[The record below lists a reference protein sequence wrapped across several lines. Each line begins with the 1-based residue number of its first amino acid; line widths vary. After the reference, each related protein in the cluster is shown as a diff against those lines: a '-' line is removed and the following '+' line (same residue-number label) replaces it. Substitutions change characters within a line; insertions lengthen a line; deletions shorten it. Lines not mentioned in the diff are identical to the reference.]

1 MIVMKF
7 GGATLKDASAV
18 RNVLRIVSDRLKLRP
33 LLVVSAMGK
42 TTRRLLEAAEASAS
56 GKSGS
61 AMDALAEIRR
71 NHETAG
77 RELVTDWPAS
87 QEAAR
92 FQDCFEELERLL
104 GGIAV
109 LGELS
114 PQSQDKVLSYGELLS
129 SILMC
134 GALRSI
140 GIDADWLDSRR
151 LVLTDDRFTRAR
163 CMEEES
169 SGRIREAVLRS
180 VEKGRVPVLQGYIG
194 STRRGLTT
202 TLGFEGSDYT
212 AALTGAAAGVS
223 EIQIWKDVPGIMT
236 ADPERVPA
244 VLTVKSVSYRE
255 AAELTF
261 WGARVLHPKAV
272 DPAVRC
278 GIPIRIAHTGR
289 PDAAGTIV
297 SAEETAGRN
306 RIKSISFRTPVTWV
320 RLSSGESPGWN
331 LLSRAVLEAE
341 KADIELGL
349 AAAAGHDLSLTFAP
363 GPGAESFLESLSRLG
378 RPVIRTQRATVALVG
393 AGLDADR
400 GALNEWVGGAL
411 DPADDGFFCGV
422 SPVSCVLIVRSDAA
436 EDRVRR
442 LHRHFFSDPDSELFE
457 ITPDGARP

>member
-1 MIVMKF
+1 MVMKF
-7 GGATLKDASAV
+7 GGATLKDAAAV
-18 RNVLRIVSDRLKLRP
+18 RNVLRIVSDRLKLGP

-42 TTRRLLEAAEASAS
+42 TTRRLLNAAESAAS
-56 GKSGS
+56 GKSGP
-61 AMDALAEIRR
+61 AMDALTEIRR
-71 NHETAG
+71 GHETTA
-77 RELVTDWPAS
+77 RALMTDWSES

-92 FQDCFEELERLL
+92 VHHWFEELERLL

-134 GALRSI
+134 GALRRS
-140 GIDADWLDSRR
+140 GIDADWHDSRQ

-163 CMEEES
+163 CLEEES
-169 SGRIREAVLRS
+169 SGRIREAVFGS
-180 VEKGRVPVLQGYIG
+180 VERGRVPVLQGYIG
-194 STRRGLTT
+194 ATRHGITT

-236 ADPERVPA
+236 ADPERVPG

-272 DPAVRC
+272 EPAVRC
-278 GIPIRIAHTGR
+278 GIPIRIAHTAR

-297 SAEETAGRN
+297 SVEETAGRN

-320 RLSSGESPGWN
+320 RLTCAESPGWN

-341 KADIELGL
+341 KAGIELGL
-349 AAAAGHDLSLTFAP
+349 AAAAGHSLSLTFTP
-363 GPGAESFLESLSRLG
+363 GPGTDSFLESLSRIG
-378 RPVIRTQRATVALVG
+378 SPVIRTKRAAVALVG

-400 GALNEWVGGAL
+400 EGLSERIGGTL
-411 DPADDGFFCGV
+411 DRADEGFFCGV
-422 SPVSCVLIVRSDAA
+422 SPVSCVLIVAADAV
-436 EDRVRR
+436 EDRVKR
-442 LHRHFFSDPDSELFE
+442 LHRHFFSDPDPALFE
-457 ITPDGARP
+457 FTPDGGRP

>member
-1 MIVMKF
+1 MKF
-7 GGATLKDASAV
+7 GGATLRDAAAV

-42 TTRRLLEAAEASAS
+42 TTRRLLDAAEASAS
-56 GKSGS
+56 GKRDP
-61 AMDALAEIRR
+61 ALAVLAEIRR
-71 NHETAG
+71 IHEATA
-77 RELVTDWPAS
+77 RELMTDWPAS
-87 QEAAR
+87 QDAAR
-92 FQDCFEELERLL
+92 FENCFGELERLL

-129 SILMC
+129 SILMA
-134 GALRSI
+134 GAMRSI

-163 CMEEES
+163 CLEEES
-169 SGRIREAVLRS
+169 SCRIREAVLRS
-180 VEKGRVPVLQGYIG
+180 AEGGRVPVLQGYIG

-236 ADPERVPA
+236 ADPERVRG

-278 GIPIRIAHTGR
+278 GIPIRIAHTAR
-289 PDAAGTIV
+289 PGAAGTIV

-306 RIKSISFRTPVTWV
+306 RIKSISFRSPVTWV

-349 AAAAGHDLSLTFAP
+349 AAAAGHDLSLTFTP
-363 GPGAESFLESLSRLG
+363 GPGADSFLEALSRLG
-378 RPVIRTQRATVALVG
+378 RPVIRTQQATVSLVG

-400 GALNEWVGGAL
+400 GALSEWIGDAL
-411 DPADDGFFCGV
+411 NPADEGFFSGI
-422 SPVSCVLIVRSDAA
+422 SPVSCVLIVRSDAV
-436 EDRVRR
+436 EDRVKR
-442 LHRHFFSDPDSELFE
+442 LHRYFFSDPDPALFE
-457 ITPDGARP
+457 NTPDGGRA